1 MWQVDEH
8 VKTCLT
14 ERLVSK
20 IISPLFFQ
28 ARGIHGKLF
37 YKPERQHFQK
47 CWSANLC
54 VWCRESWVG
63 EGHALL
69 SDLLRSNPSK
79 FTWCKDIL
87 SNTQDGFGPRGSE
100 RFGKILFLSPLVPR
114 VL

>member
-47 CWSANLC
+47 CWSSNLC
-54 VWCRESWVG
+54 VWCRESRVG

-79 FTWCKDIL
+79 FTRCKDIL

-100 RFGKILFLSPLVPR
+100 RLGEILFLSLLVPR